1 MTGEGG
7 GEEEEHV
14 GEEEEKERVKVRGWE
29 GISKFKRAACTDIE
43 NQREV

>member
-14 GEEEEKERVKVRGWE
+14 GEKERVKVRGWE